1 MDALSSKGNG
11 QDRGWTQL
19 HVRLQPQPACRRA
32 CNVHKQPLHVI
43 QHPSGGRHGLPPRP
57 VFGGCRILTTGAARG
72 WRMGPAKILT
82 IGHKKLSAS
91 CAPYSFIAHAFE
103 PPECHTCN
111 GLRQQAE
118 QLMGTDRCSGVTAI
132 QCCRTSE
139 VARPKQRC
147 AGTARAAGPR
157 CQATAA
163 SSAKYQSHPRD
174 AARNNFRDN
183 QIWQCCH
190 CY

>member
-1 MDALSSKGNG
+1 M
-11 QDRGWTQL
+11 
-19 HVRLQPQPACRRA
+19 
-32 CNVHKQPLHVI
+32 HKQPLHVI

-118 QLMGTDRCSGVTAI
+118 QLMGTDRCRGVTAI

-147 AGTARAAGPR
+147 AGPPELRGPAVRRLQPPLQNIDHIHETLRETTSETIRYGNAVTATG
-157 CQATAA
+157 
-163 SSAKYQSHPRD
+163 
-174 AARNNFRDN
+174 
-183 QIWQCCH
+183 I
-190 CY
+190 